1 MKKILLVLLVI
12 MFTAACKKDRVEAS
26 TPKAFQESINDMTS
40 SLNTLQQDKFNEALY
55 ILKTY
60 SVVGETDMEKMINL
74 GKLLN
79 GKKVRDIMILADK
92 TAQEQGIKWSSV
104 GPPSLGTM
112 NIFGDST
119 PKEIDLNNIKAS
131 ALNLVVTPVERDS
144 LQRVNAL
151 LVTPHLVDS
160 GNLPIAFSNALLE
173 ASLEVFSNNSRIYTS
188 KKIIQDHHFKGFLLK
203 VSHLSADKVIG
214 EEIDITVRIKT
225 TGKTYQ
231 MTKSGIRINPDVL
244 KQPKLKID
252 DLAQTDSLDLA
263 HSNERTGIP
272 VIQPKS
278 LVSGFLGNL
287 ASQNFKEAYKKS
299 NNPNWDSY
307 EVFSNPTSGFG
318 TVKGISVKK
327 LSTISATADK
337 SSVNALY
344 EVTDKDGKMIE
355 LDVTFGLKNT
365 NGEWKIV
372 SYKIN

>member
-60 SVVGETDMEKMINL
+60 GVVGETDMEKMINL

-272 VIQPKS
+272 AIQPKS